1 MTNPMRFPAKSRRP
15 CLWFAL
21 LILVCGWTPAH
32 AQSCV
37 DVCELYEGLMLAPE
51 RALIGTFPQLERV
64 AKPLIGP
71 GNTRGRW
78 IRRDAYLGQ
87 ETFDTTFYLKNGL
100 VQRIELNSTASD
112 THCRSRTPWSR
123 AIAALE
129 AWHGQDAVQGQFET
143 GDSVQQSAHWSAGDV
158 DISVYLSIT
167 AEACSTKIAFKKRE
181 LKDASS
187 L

>member
-1 MTNPMRFPAKSRRP
+1 MHRK
-15 CLWFAL
+15 
-21 LILVCGWTPAH
+21 ILVLVDNRKVTQSAIDQAITL
-32 AQSCV
+32 AQTHRADIFFFSCCLTQIV
-37 DVCELYEGLMLAPE
+37 L
-51 RALIGTFPQLERV
+51 
-64 AKPLIGP
+64 
-71 GNTRGRW
+71 RW
-78 IRRDAYLGQ
+78 
-87 ETFDTTFYLKNGL
+87 
-100 VQRIELNSTASD
+100 
-112 THCRSRTPWSR
+112 WSR